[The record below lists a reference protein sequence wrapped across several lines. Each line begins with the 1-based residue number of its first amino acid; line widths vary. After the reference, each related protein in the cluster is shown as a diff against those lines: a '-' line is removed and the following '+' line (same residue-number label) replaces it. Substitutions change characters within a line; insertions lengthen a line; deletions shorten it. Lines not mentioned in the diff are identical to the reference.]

1 MYLTREEEAI
11 LNGELGYPYA
21 LAMKVLTTVGDSLG
35 AEKLIP
41 VVHAHV
47 SGISYFN
54 IGDAGLEFIESLATS
69 NARFQVFTT
78 ANPYAV
84 IIDSSYGSLP
94 EDVRSKQLK
103 IINYLRSMGARAFT
117 CAPYYVRRPS
127 YGEHLAWAES
137 NAVLF
142 TNSLIGAWSNREGG
156 PLALL
161 EGLLGKT
168 YAAGV
173 HLREGRKP
181 KCLVTIKT
189 GESSSF
195 LHLSLIGLKIGEL
208 CPDLIPFVEGLEEVP
223 EEGVRAFLASFGS
236 TSNAPMVVFNK
247 LTPDNQELLE
257 NSDIKEKFSISLS
270 DLRDILLDFKE
281 VKEYG
286 GILYFIGCP
295 HLSPREFAY
304 LLRRLRDM
312 GKRGSGMGELW
323 LGVSDTVSLD
333 EEITDYLS
341 RMNVRV
347 VKGMCPVTTKLS
359 LVGIK
364 YVVTDSGKALH
375 YMPKLAGVKVIIKNR
390 EEILREFLKGE
401 SSEDIRGT

>member
-1 MYLTREEEAI
+1 MYLTKEEEAI
-11 LNGELGYPYA
+11 LNGELGHPYA
-21 LAMKVLTTVGDSLG
+21 VAMKVLTTVGASLG

-41 VVHAHV
+41 VVHSHV

-69 NARFQVFTT
+69 NARFQIFTT

-84 IIDSSYGSLP
+84 IISSSYGNLP
-94 EDVRSKQLK
+94 EDITSKQLK
-103 IINYLRSMGARAFT
+103 IISYLRDMGARAFT
-117 CAPYYVRRPS
+117 CAPYYVRRPL

-137 NAVLF
+137 NAVLYA
-142 TNSLIGAWSNREGG
+142 NSLIGAWSNREGG

-181 KCLVTIKT
+181 KCLVKVKAR
-189 GESSSF
+189 GDGSF
-195 LHLSLIGLKIGEL
+195 PDLSLLGLKIGEL
-208 CPDLIPFVEGLEEVP
+208 CPDSIPFVEGLEDMP
-223 EEGVRAFLASFGS
+223 EELIRAFLASFGS

-247 LTPDNQELLE
+247 LTPDSQELLE
-257 NSDIKEKFSISLS
+257 SSDIEERFSIDSR
-270 DLRDILLDFKE
+270 DLKDVLLNFKE
-281 VKEYG
+281 VREGG

-295 HLSPREFAY
+295 HLSPDEFTH
-304 LLRRLRDM
+304 LLRRLRSEGRRDSS
-312 GKRGSGMGELW
+312 RGELW
-323 LGVSDTVSLD
+323 LGVSDLVSLD
-333 EEITDYLS
+333 EETAEYLS
-341 RMNVRV
+341 KIGVRI

-359 LVGIK
+359 LMGIK

-375 YMPKLAGVKVIIKNR
+375 YMPKLAGVKVVVKDR
-390 EEILREFLKGE
+390 REILREFLGGE
-401 SSEDIRGT
+401 SSEGV

>member
-21 LAMKVLTTVGDSLG
+21 LAMKVITTVGDSLG
-35 AEKLIP
+35 AERLIP

-103 IINYLRSMGARAFT
+103 IINYLRGMGARAFT

-142 TNSLIGAWSNREGG
+142 ANSLIGAWSNREGG

-173 HLREGRKP
+173 HLREGRSP
-181 KCLVTIKT
+181 KCVTSIKT
-189 GESSSF
+189 EGSVSF
-195 LHLSLIGLKIGEL
+195 FHLSLIGLKIGEL
-208 CPDLIPFVEGLEEVP
+208 CPDSIPFVEGLEGVS
-223 EEGVRAFLASFGS
+223 EEGIRAFLASFGS

-247 LTPDNQELLE
+247 LTPDSQELLE
-257 NSDIKEKFSISLS
+257 NSDIEERFSISLG
-270 DLRDILLDFKE
+270 DLREVLLDFKE
-281 VKEYG
+281 ARESG

-295 HLSPREFAY
+295 HLSPGEFAH
-304 LLRRLRDM
+304 LLGRLRSV
-312 GKRGSGMGELW
+312 GKRDSSMGELW

-333 EEITDYLS
+333 EEITNYLG
-341 RMNVRV
+341 RIGVRV

-375 YMPKLAGVKVIIKNR
+375 YMPKLAGVKVVIKDR
-390 EEILREFLKGE
+390 EEILREFL
-401 SSEDIRGT
+401 RG